1 MLEKEFN
8 CGQVVTVTEHI
19 VSFEGKNPS
28 NVDYYYSDKG
38 YGRITPLG
46 VAMQYH
52 ENFCLHCGLNAMRYA
67 IESRTGKN
75 MWETPFDELP
85 VLAKEIREE
94 YQPL

>member
-1 MLEKEFN
+1 MFKRKFN
-8 CGQVVTVTEHI
+8 CGQVVTVTEHT

-28 NVDYYYSDKG
+28 GVNHYYGDEG

-52 ENFCLHCGLNAMRYA
+52 ENFCLHCRLDAMQYA
-67 IESRTGKN
+67 IQSRTGKN

-85 VLAKEIREE
+85 ALAEEIREE